1 MEDCKIHKNQI
12 YVTLF
17 LCIVP
22 IIICAITSI
31 ELTKAM
37 SSEFFMSPYLL
48 LLPILII
55 VLSVVGVK
63 STYCMWAGIIGG
75 GIVSIIYKRTGIL
88 KVLNETLVTG
98 VSCVEYAPFAILC
111 FIAPMITT
119 LFAFNNKN

>member
-1 MEDCKIHKNQI
+1 
-12 YVTLF
+12 
-17 LCIVP
+17 
-22 IIICAITSI
+22 
-31 ELTKAM
+31 
-37 SSEFFMSPYLL
+37 MSPYIL

-75 GIVSIIYKRTGIL
+75 GIVSIIYKRAGIL

-98 VSCVEYAPFAILC
+98 VSCVEYAPFVILC

-119 LFAFNNKN
+119 LSTFNNKN